1 MRCLPLVAL
10 FLFGCSERSDEA
22 IGARVAALAQLEGGE
37 AIRAAERLGA
47 DGRRA
52 LPAIEGALHGA
63 NEPGRKNLILAL
75 RRIGHADAVPLLRQL
90 ALYDKSASVRRE
102 AQWTLQQWAL
112 GSDDRALKARA
123 ALRLID
129 ELRGREE
136 PS

>member
-1 MRCLPLVAL
+1 M
-10 FLFGCSERSDEA
+10 
-22 IGARVAALAQLEGGE
+22 
-37 AIRAAERLGA
+37 AERLGA

-63 NEPGRKNLILAL
+63 SEPGRKNLILAL
-75 RRIGHADAVPLLRQL
+75 RRIGDGEAVPLLRQL

-102 AQWTLQQWAL
+102 AEWTLQQWSL
-112 GSDDRALKARA
+112 GSDERALKARA
-123 ALRLID
+123 ALRVID